1 MTSGTMFNHDKR
13 ISERVECRTEAI
25 VDYQGTSIVGEVEN
39 LSLKG
44 LFVRTGAVIPVDSQ
58 VRVTVRFTGDTSRM
72 SFSLDARVVRV
83 DERGIGLN
91 FRRIDVNSLLVQK
104 MNSIG
109 GGESEDEN
117 GQHPS
122 A

>member
-1 MTSGTMFNHDKR
+1 MQSGTMFNHDKR
-13 ISERVECRTEAI
+13 FHERVDCRTEA
-25 VDYQGTSIVGEVEN
+25 VVEWEGRVFSGEVEN

-44 LFVRTGAVIPVDSQ
+44 LFVRTDTVIPIDSV
-58 VRVTVRFTGDTSRM
+58 VRVTVRFTGDSSRM

-83 DERGIGLN
+83 DERGVGLN

-104 MNSIG
+104 MNSI
-109 GGESEDEN
+109 ESDSPVEAD
-117 GQHPS
+117 GRHS